1 MRIYC
6 TIIGLLLVVV
16 LPVCAQNWTP
26 QDSLR
31 LRRLLDGEGE
41 IKLNPEVL
49 KEMGVQEPLGKQQMS
64 LERQWLDFNTTL
76 PEIPNT
82 PKKKVILT
90 LRPYTAN
97 TKYNWDP
104 VYQKK
109 IKIDKNTWR
118 GDPFYELKM
127 LRIYSDWAK
136 TPLEK
141 GIRKSI
147 DEIEATGLRYRVTE
161 RANNMAVGSW
171 QGASGGSGF
180 SGDFMTPFTKEFWNV
195 KGRKRR
201 ARTLEVLRAYGD
213 STTVLIKAVSYTHL
227 TLPTK
232 LEV

>member
-1 MRIYC
+1 MRRYY
-6 TIIGLLLVVV
+6 TIIGLLLIVV

-109 IKIDKNTWR
+109 IKINKNTWR
-118 GDPFYELKM
+118 GDSFYELKM

-213 STTVLIKAVSYTHL
+213 STTVLIKEPVKAI
-227 TLPTK
+227 K
-232 LEV
+232 N

>member
-1 MRIYC
+1 MRRYY

-109 IKIDKNTWR
+109 IKINKNTWR
-118 GDPFYELKM
+118 GDSFYELKM

-213 STTVLIKAVSYTHL
+213 STTVLIKEPVKAI
-227 TLPTK
+227 K
-232 LEV
+232 N

>member
-195 KGRKRR
+195 
-201 ARTLEVLRAYGD
+201 
-213 STTVLIKAVSYTHL
+213 
-227 TLPTK
+227 
-232 LEV
+232 

>member
-1 MRIYC
+1 MRKYC

-31 LRRLLDGEGE
+31 LRRLLDEEGE

-109 IKIDKNTWR
+109 IKINKNTWR
-118 GDPFYELKM
+118 GDSFYELKM

-213 STTVLIKAVSYTHL
+213 STTVLIKEPVKAI
-227 TLPTK
+227 K
-232 LEV
+232 N

>member
-127 LRIYSDWAK
+127 LRVYSDWAK

-201 ARTLEVLRAYGD
+201 VRTLEVLRAYGD
-213 STTVLIKAVSYTHL
+213 STTVLIKEPV
-227 TLPTK
+227 K
-232 LEV
+232 VIKN

>member
-1 MRIYC
+1 MRRYY

-109 IKIDKNTWR
+109 IKINKNTWR
-118 GDPFYELKM
+118 GDSFYELKM

-180 SGDFMTPFTKEFWNV
+180 TGDFMTPFTKEFWNV

-213 STTVLIKAVSYTHL
+213 STTVLIKEPVKAI
-227 TLPTK
+227 K
-232 LEV
+232 N

>member
-1 MRIYC
+1 MRKYC

-31 LRRLLDGEGE
+31 LHRLLDGEGE

-49 KEMGVQEPLGKQQMS
+49 KEMGVQEPLGKQQISM
-64 LERQWLDFNTTL
+64 EKQWLDFNTTL

-109 IKIDKNTWR
+109 IKINKNTWR
-118 GDPFYELKM
+118 GDSFYELKM

-213 STTVLIKAVSYTHL
+213 STTVLIKEPVKAI
-227 TLPTK
+227 K
-232 LEV
+232 N

>member
-1 MRIYC
+1 MRKYC

-64 LERQWLDFNTTL
+64 LEKQWLDFNTIL

-195 KGRKRR
+195 KGRS
-201 ARTLEVLRAYGD
+201 AGPVLWKCSVHTETR
-213 STTVLIKAVSYTHL
+213 LQC
-227 TLPTK
+227 
-232 LEV
+232 

>member
-1 MRIYC
+1 MRIYY

-109 IKIDKNTWR
+109 IKINKNTWR
-118 GDPFYELKM
+118 GDSFYELKM

-213 STTVLIKAVSYTHL
+213 STTVLIKEPVKAI
-227 TLPTK
+227 K
-232 LEV
+232 N

>member
-1 MRIYC
+1 MRRYY

-136 TPLEK
+136 TPFEK
-141 GIRKSI
+141 GIRKSM
-147 DEIEATGLRYRVTE
+147 DEIEATGMRYRVTE

-171 QGASGGSGF
+171 QGASGGLGF
-180 SGDFMTPFTKEFWNV
+180 VGDFMTPFTKEFWNV

-201 ARTLEVLRAYGD
+201 TRTLEVLRAYGD
-213 STTVLIKAVSYTHL
+213 STTVLIKEPVKAI
-227 TLPTK
+227 K
-232 LEV
+232 N

>member
-1 MRIYC
+1 MRKYC

-16 LPVCAQNWTP
+16 LPVCAQNWTL

-49 KEMGVQEPLGKQQMS
+49 KEMGVQEPLGKQQISM
-64 LERQWLDFNTTL
+64 EKQWLDFNTTL

-82 PKKKVILT
+82 PKKKVVLT
-90 LRPYTAN
+90 LRPYTAT

-109 IKIDKNTWR
+109 IKIDKDTWR
-118 GDPFYELKM
+118 GDPFYELKI

-136 TPLEK
+136 TPFEK
-141 GIRKSI
+141 GVRKSM
-147 DEIEATGLRYRVTE
+147 DEIEATGMRYRMTE
-161 RANNMAVGSW
+161 RANNMAVGSL
-171 QGASGGSGF
+171 QGASGGLGF
-180 SGDFMTPFTKEFWNV
+180 SGDFMAPFTKEFWNV

-213 STTVLIKAVSYTHL
+213 SVTVRGKEPVKTIKN
-227 TLPTK
+227 
-232 LEV
+232 

>member
-109 IKIDKNTWR
+109 IEIDKNTWR

-180 SGDFMTPFTKEFWNV
+180 SGDFMTPFTKRILECQ
-195 KGRKRR
+195 
-201 ARTLEVLRAYGD
+201 RT
-213 STTVLIKAVSYTHL
+213 
-227 TLPTK
+227 
-232 LEV
+232 